1 MSAIAVD
8 DRARTVL
15 SRFAPAAPPP
25 LRSAANENA
34 PAPTAVP
41 LKTWLAVIGSTLGAF
56 LAVLNIQIVNSSL
69 ADIQGAIGAGI
80 DDGGWVATSYL
91 ITEIIV
97 IPLSG
102 WLSRVFSLRV
112 YLLTNTILFLAF
124 SVACAF
130 AQNLGQMIVL
140 RAFQGFSGGVLI
152 PLSFTV
158 IITLLPKAK
167 QSVGLALFALSATFA
182 PAIGP
187 TIGGWLNETYG
198 WQYIFY
204 VNLVPGALMLAM
216 LWPSLERAPMQ
227 LSLLKHGDW
236 LGIAA
241 LAVGLGALETVLEEG
256 NKDDWFGSSF
266 ILRLSLVAAVALP
279 LFVWR
284 ELATAKPLINMR
296 LLRRR
301 NFGFGTL
308 ANFMLGAALY
318 GSSFIL
324 PLYLSQVQ
332 GYNAEQIGEVLAWT
346 GLPQLLLIPLVP
358 RLLKFVEARLLVG
371 FGLALFAISNFMN
384 IDLSGDVAGD
394 QLFWANIV
402 RAVGQA
408 VILAPLS
415 AVATAGI
422 EIENAGSASGL
433 FNMTRNLGGAIGIAA
448 LQTFLTK
455 REQFHSNV
463 LTGAVSPFAEAT
475 RTRITQLSDY
485 FMAHGLADPAQAR
498 HEAVV
503 AIGRTVHQQA
513 SIMGYGDTFYLLGAI
528 LVVGVAAT
536 LCLRR
541 VEGGSG
547 GGAH

>member
-1 MSAIAVD
+1 MSAIAID
-8 DRARTVL
+8 DRARSVL
-15 SRFAPAAPPP
+15 RRFAPAAAPPP
-25 LRSAANENA
+25 PQPANQNDA
-34 PAPTAVP
+34 LAAVP
-41 LKTWLAVIGSTLGAF
+41 LKVWLAVIGSSLGAF

-80 DDGGWVATSYL
+80 DDGGWISTSYL

-102 WLSRVFSLRV
+102 WLARVFSLRL
-112 YLLTNTILFLAF
+112 YLLANTILFLAF

-167 QSVGLALFALSATFA
+167 QPIGMALFALSATFA

-187 TIGGWLNETYG
+187 TIGGWLNENYG
-198 WQYIFY
+198 WQYVFY
-204 VNLVPGALMLAM
+204 VNLAPGMVMLAM

-227 LSLLKHGDW
+227 LGLLKEGDW
-236 LGIAA
+236 TGVATLAIA
-241 LAVGLGALETVLEEG
+241 LGALETVLEEG
-256 NKDDWFGSSF
+256 NKDDWFGSPF

-284 ELATAKPLINMR
+284 ELAAAKPLLNLR
-296 LLRRR
+296 LLLRR

-332 GYNAEQIGEVLAWT
+332 GYNAEQIGEVLMWY
-346 GLPQLLLIPLVP
+346 GMPQLLLIPLVP
-358 RLLKFVEARLLVG
+358 RILKVVDARLLVALG
-371 FGLALFAISNFMN
+371 TALFAASNFMN
-384 IDLSGDVAGD
+384 IDLSTDVGGD
-394 QLFWANIV
+394 QLLWANLV

-408 VILAPLS
+408 VILAPLG
-415 AVATAGI
+415 AIATAGI
-422 EIENAGSASGL
+422 EAENAASASGL

-455 REQFHSNV
+455 REQFHSNII
-463 LTGAVSPFAEAT
+463 TAAVSPFAEAT
-475 RTRITQLSDY
+475 QRRIAQLSDY
-485 FMAHGLADPAQAR
+485 LMAHGLADPARAR
-498 HEAVV
+498 HEAIV
-503 AIGRTVHQQA
+503 AIGRIVHRQA
-513 SIMGYGDTFYLLGAI
+513 SVMSYGDAFYLLGAM
-528 LVVGVAAT
+528 LVVAVLAV
-536 LCLRR
+536 LCLKRG
-541 VEGGSG
+541 EAASG
-547 GGAH
+547 GAAH